1 MMIISFKN
9 ISLLILLTISSIG
22 INSQALVTL
31 NPFQYYNKLPGDYLY
46 FELLHSP
53 EKLSA
58 DQLAY
63 AQIYTLKDY
72 YNHAFKKEKFYNF
85 KNILKFLNNCN
96 CEDFK
101 ILISELDKWY
111 TLYGSETFR
120 NGYPS
125 GKSRAQLGEI
135 MSKYYNLNKD
145 EIYEYLKNWF
155 FAQDFIIQPDGN
167 SYKLEKGTSKLSYK
181 IPYIN
186 NVEDFKFN
194 RVGNLENIKNHLF
207 SYDSYNYFVYDS
219 IHEQSI
225 YKHYNSGFLRNKTIA
240 QVKDRVLY
248 KTTYNYQNVK
258 IKEVSSNKTEE
269 RFYHKNGKLS
279 FSLPYG
285 QEVESVVGYDSIGN
299 VSYKDGNGTIYN
311 IVDSDDEN
319 ISYSRTYKN
328 FYKISEIEYFGN
340 TLVKSREFS
349 NNINNIETTRKTYHW
364 KNGLV
369 IKEEPS
375 DMAENINLYHNY
387 PRCEEIILE
396 NFYIRL
402 LPDDLVANKWE
413 YPMSS
418 SKFEP
423 AKLLNEEELK
433 ELFKHF
439 ITDPNYKE
447 SISES
452 PILDFTLDFNLESQ
466 TIYYDA
472 FFQSKINEIVKIS
485 PAKYDGKE
493 VSVPLKMYIT
503 LVFK

>member
-1 MMIISFKN
+1 MENMILKN
-9 ISLLILLTISSIG
+9 AIIYFLFLASLISLEGQT
-22 INSQALVTL
+22 LVTL
-31 NPFQYYNKLPGDYLY
+31 NPYQYYNKLNENNLY
-46 FELLHSP
+46 YSLINKTET
-53 EKLSA
+53 LSQ

-63 AQIYTLKDY
+63 AQIHTLKDF
-72 YNHAFKKEKFYNF
+72 YNHAFQKEKFYNF
-85 KNILKFLNNCN
+85 KNIIKFLKDCN

-125 GKSRAQLGEI
+125 GHSRAQLGEI
-135 MSKYYNLNKD
+135 MSKYHYISKD
-145 EIYEYLKNWF
+145 EINEYLKNWF

-167 SYKLEKGTSKLSYK
+167 SYKLQKNSSKFIYK
-181 IPYIN
+181 VPYIN
-186 NVEDFKFN
+186 KDEEFKFN
-194 RVGNLENIKNHLF
+194 KVGNLENVKNHSF
-207 SYDSYNYFVYDS
+207 RYDSYYYFVYDS

-225 YKHYNSGFLRNKTIA
+225 YKHNNSGFLRNKILA
-240 QVKDRVLY
+240 QVKDQVLY

-269 RFYHKNGKLS
+269 RFYHKNGILS

-285 QEVESVVGYDSIGN
+285 QVVESVVAYDSIGN
-299 VSYKDGNGTIYN
+299 VSYKDGTGTIYS
-311 IVDSDDEN
+311 IIDSDNEN
-319 ISYSRTYKN
+319 ISYSRSYKN
-328 FYKISEIEYFGN
+328 FYKISEKEYFGN
-340 TLVKSREFS
+340 TLVKSREFL
-349 NNINNIETTRKTYHW
+349 NNFETTRKTYHW

-369 IKEEPS
+369 IKEEPT

-387 PRCEEIILE
+387 PRYEEIAIEKIYLR
-396 NFYIRL
+396 I
-402 LPDDLVANKWE
+402 LPDDLVANSWE
-413 YPMSS
+413 YPLSS

-423 AKLLNEEELK
+423 AKILNEEVIYEIIK
-433 ELFKHF
+433 RF
-439 ITDPNYKE
+439 ITDNNFKE

-452 PILDFTLDFNLESQ
+452 PILDLQINLTSD
-466 TIYYDA
+466 TRAIDYYD

-493 VSVPLKMYIT
+493 VNVPLKMYIT